1 MGQLVAEETAK
12 RGELQD
18 AQAEEDLKQHEA
30 GGDYDDGEMVL
41 QQKKLSGAAAAA
53 KKKKDQLMKK
63 LQKKEKRKTVP
74 YYTLYK
80 YADWID
86 AVLMVVG
93 SLAAVANGLIL
104 PAMFLIQ
111 TKVINALGTLE
122 SQPNQLYSRISKVSM
137 YEQMEFPGAKF
148 FEPIINFF
156 GISRLFLILIWK
168 LFSKSWRISIRASR
182 DRQTEKD
189 KGFKEEEQ
197 EVQVL
202 LKLQNLRTK

>member
-1 MGQLVAEETAK
+1 VVVDQEYKHTHTHKRRIFQGSEMGQLVAEETAK
-12 RGELQD
+12 TGELQD
-18 AQAEEDLKQHEA
+18 ARADEDLKQHEA
-30 GGDYDDGEMVL
+30 DGEMVL
-41 QQKKLSGAAAAA
+41 QQKRLSGAAAAA

-63 LQKKEKRKTVP
+63 LQKKQKRKTVP

-86 AVLMVVG
+86 AVLMLVG
-93 SLAAVANGLIL
+93 SLAAVVNGLIL

-156 GISRLFLILIWK
+156 GFSRLFLILIWE
-168 LFSKSWRISIRASR
+168 LFSKS
-182 DRQTEKD
+182 
-189 KGFKEEEQ
+189 
-197 EVQVL
+197 
-202 LKLQNLRTK
+202 

>member
-1 MGQLVAEETAK
+1 MGELVAEETAK

-18 AQAEEDLKQHEA
+18 AQAAEDLKQHEA

-41 QQKKLSGAAAAA
+41 QQKRLSGAAAAA

-86 AVLMVVG
+86 AVLMLVG
-93 SLAAVANGLIL
+93 SLAAVVNGLIL

-122 SQPNQLYSRISKVSM
+122 SQPNQLYSRLSKVSM

-156 GISRLFLILIWK
+156 GFSILFLILIRK
-168 LFSKSWRISIRASR
+168 LFSKS
-182 DRQTEKD
+182 
-189 KGFKEEEQ
+189 
-197 EVQVL
+197 
-202 LKLQNLRTK
+202 